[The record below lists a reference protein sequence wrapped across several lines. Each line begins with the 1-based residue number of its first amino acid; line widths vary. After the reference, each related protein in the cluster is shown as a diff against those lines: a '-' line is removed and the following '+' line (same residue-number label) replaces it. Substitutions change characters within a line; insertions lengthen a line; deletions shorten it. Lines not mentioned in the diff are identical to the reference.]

1 MTDPYAPFTSLTF
14 ERPAPGVLRIV
25 LDAPNLNAV
34 SPRMHGELADVW
46 PVVDR
51 DEETRAVLVQ
61 GAKQGVL
68 GRAGPS
74 TPSRR

>member
-34 SPRMHGELADVW
+34 DPRMHGELADIW
-46 PVVDR
+46 AVVDR
-51 DEETRAVLVQ
+51 DEEIRAVLVQ
-61 GAKQGVL
+61 G
-68 GRAGPS
+68 RAGRSRRAAPS
-74 TPSRR
+74 TPSTP